1 MDGLLTVSMIVKN
14 EEIFLPRCLESV
26 QGVADDI
33 VIVDTGS
40 TDQTLAI
47 AHQFGARTRQ
57 IEWPNDFAKAR
68 NVSLEMVQTPWVLVM
83 DADEVLVAE
92 DIPRLEK
99 AIKEPFADAYNIR
112 IVSLANKAENISES
126 YVARLFR
133 HVPGIFW
140 EGKIHEQIIPSL
152 IRAKLTLMQL
162 NVRLLH
168 YGYMDG
174 VSHERNKGERNLQL
188 LLEAL
193 KDNPKDAYLT
203 WQLSQTYLGLNRSEE
218 AQAMARKVFK
228 LITPDSPFHPLTYV
242 LLAKAYWQGNRPRK
256 ALTVLEEAAFQYPT
270 FTDLFFLQGL
280 IRTHLKEWDK
290 ALYAFR
296 QCLKLGEPQGFLI
309 TETGVGSFKA
319 LFRIAQCHTNLHQTK
334 EALAHLLMAIK
345 IQPTFREAWQLLFL
359 LFNGRP
365 IEELA
370 QTVQMVL
377 TAPQIAAAF
386 STWPERDAN
395 EEALVRYIGSLS
407 VS

>member
-14 EEIFLPRCLESV
+14 EEIFLPRCLQSV

-47 AHQFGARTRQ
+47 AQQFGARTRQ
-57 IEWPNDFAKAR
+57 IEWPNDFAQAR
-68 NVSLEMVQTPWVLVM
+68 NVALEMVQTPWVLVM

-126 YVARLFR
+126 FVARLFR
-133 HVPGIFW
+133 RVPSIFW
-140 EGKIHEQIIPSL
+140 EGKIHEQIIPSVM
-152 IRAKLTLMQL
+152 RAKLTLMQL

-174 VSHERNKGERNLQL
+174 VSQERNKGERNLRL

-193 KDNPKDAYLT
+193 KDNPQDAYLT
-203 WQLSQTYLGLNRSEE
+203 WQLGQTYLGLNRSEE

-256 ALTVLEEAAFQYPT
+256 ALTVLEEAAFQYPH

-280 IRTHLKEWDK
+280 IRTQLKEWDK
-290 ALYAFR
+290 ALYAFH

-377 TAPQIAAAF
+377 TAAQIAAAF

-395 EEALVRYIGSLS
+395 EEALIRYIASLS
-407 VS
+407 MS